1 MLTNLQIANGCICDC
16 NQIALHKIMSEF
28 IDGEP
33 CNNNHEETLQRL
45 SAITIVLET
54 FSPCN
59 AWTNLRNVC
68 ASRRCVKTLL
78 TTLCA
83 ENRYISYESE
93 LASVAALT
101 SSIMGKEEMRYFL
114 HQVILKL
121 VQQTQGN
128 FQQIILLDVL
138 SHSLSTCYFEYSETR
153 CLPQTCP
160 TARQHPVSHKESLT
174 KSDILQEI
182 LLVLDQHWHKLVE
195 VFASRSASE
204 LQNENLTLAWLS
216 LWIRVLEAQ
225 RKLAVE
231 ECGKDGKHT
240 CSEYLSSHPSVAVNM
255 LKRSISRL
263 VWTRML
269 ELMLLSLALDM
280 YDCHQL
286 AIEIFQFFHDGT
298 DHMPDT
304 TVVAG
309 FVGPNLSTGRACK
322 VVDLT
327 RTVKDCTSVH
337 KDARKR
343 KHCNWDGLSGGDSAA
358 VVAIKTPKTRPIGV
372 STIMR
377 KFVLLIVKSAV
388 LVLQTN
394 REVALM
400 KTSSSMFKM
409 VIALLSRH
417 RLVVRPNS
425 CSWVQQLYGDQD
437 DELIDM
443 MMELLKLYTFMAP
456 AHSEVTDAMSPHI
469 IFSQFLEMISFDHQ
483 VLLDLL
489 ISNETNFLEY
499 LTRYLRLVSND
510 RESFFGHLSAVNGYR
525 RCCPGLSVLNAW
537 RGMRLPASTAPSPAE
552 REALCNQASG
562 HFSCAAT
569 CHDES
574 SEHGETPLLVRLC
587 AYSDSDGSDVEADVD
602 SATSLLQETHSQ
614 TKNLLLNTHTV
625 ISNDS
630 EDVGPNIGFYPAK
643 TIAGNAACT
652 TECNDHVIHQY
663 CSTLA
668 SKKMDEREKN
678 YAKKGM
684 QKEQTHAEMSDSSH
698 ACLRDT
704 ACQGVEQHV
713 VNTLKKLLISV
724 ERLQKRGLFPY
735 HAGPLCRR
743 LANVCK

>member
-174 KSDILQEI
+174 KSE
-182 LLVLDQHWHKLVE
+182 
-195 VFASRSASE
+195 
-204 LQNENLTLAWLS
+204 
-216 LWIRVLEAQ
+216 
-225 RKLAVE
+225 
-231 ECGKDGKHT
+231 
-240 CSEYLSSHPSVAVNM
+240 
-255 LKRSISRL
+255 
-263 VWTRML
+263 
-269 ELMLLSLALDM
+269 
-280 YDCHQL
+280 
-286 AIEIFQFFHDGT
+286 
-298 DHMPDT
+298 
-304 TVVAG
+304 
-309 FVGPNLSTGRACK
+309 
-322 VVDLT
+322 
-327 RTVKDCTSVH
+327 
-337 KDARKR
+337 
-343 KHCNWDGLSGGDSAA
+343 
-358 VVAIKTPKTRPIGV
+358 
-372 STIMR
+372 
-377 KFVLLIVKSAV
+377 
-388 LVLQTN
+388 
-394 REVALM
+394 EVALM

>member
-231 ECGKDGKHT
+231 ECGKD
-240 CSEYLSSHPSVAVNM
+240 
-255 LKRSISRL
+255 
-263 VWTRML
+263 
-269 ELMLLSLALDM
+269 
-280 YDCHQL
+280 
-286 AIEIFQFFHDGT
+286 
-298 DHMPDT
+298 
-304 TVVAG
+304 
-309 FVGPNLSTGRACK
+309 
-322 VVDLT
+322 
-327 RTVKDCTSVH
+327 
-337 KDARKR
+337 
-343 KHCNWDGLSGGDSAA
+343 
-358 VVAIKTPKTRPIGV
+358 
-372 STIMR
+372 
-377 KFVLLIVKSAV
+377 
-388 LVLQTN
+388 
-394 REVALM
+394 EVALM